1 MHISVPY
8 GGQFRVF
15 RVVHAEPMPPFAV
28 SLVGPNGYIS
38 QVAAQS
44 YADTPSDVR
53 ELKTHD
59 NEIFVLDYIQPQPVL
74 FGIGIGGAENRL
86 GKGFISL
93 PDLYYPPSGEVPIS
107 ANLSANT
114 ATTLVAPPAFY
125 AQLPQYRVRALYVA
139 NSGTSAA
146 TITLNQ
152 VVGSSTTQIF
162 SAVVPAGGNAYF
174 ERIYTPVY
182 GALQAVASAAVSV
195 TAIIEWL
202 PIDESARRPTVNVGL
217 GQSIYMRVVN
227 PLPTALTS
235 LQIIFSGVRYRVIEE
250 GIDKTARGEI
260 VTIFPFS

>member
-15 RVVHAEPMPPFAV
+15 RVVHVEPMPPFV
-28 SLVGPNGYIS
+28 INVVGANGYIS
-38 QVAAQS
+38 QVAPQS

-53 ELKTHD
+53 ELKTRD
-59 NEIFVLDYIQPQPVL
+59 NEIFVLDYIQPQPAL
-74 FGIGIGGAENRL
+74 FGIGVGGAENRL
-86 GKGFISL
+86 MKGFISL

-139 NSGTSAA
+139 NAGTSAA

-202 PIDESARRPTVNVGL
+202 PMDESARRPTINVGL
-217 GQSIYMRVVN
+217 GQSVYMRVVN
-227 PLPTALTS
+227 PLPTTLTS
-235 LQIIFSGVRYRVIEE
+235 LQIIFSGVRYRVMEE

>member
-8 GGQFRVF
+8 GGQFRIF
-15 RVVHAEPMPPFAV
+15 RVVHVEPMPPFV
-28 SLVGPNGYIS
+28 VNVVGTNGYIN
-38 QVAAQS
+38 QVAASS

-59 NEIFVLDYIQPQPVL
+59 NEIFILDYIQPQPAL
-74 FGIGIGGAENRL
+74 FGVGIGGAENRPM
-86 GKGFISL
+86 KEFISL

-114 ATTLVAPPAFY
+114 PTVLVAPPAFY

-146 TITLNQ
+146 TVTLNQ
-152 VVGSSTTQIF
+152 VLGSATTQVF

-174 ERIYTPVY
+174 ERLYIPVY

-195 TAIIEWL
+195 TAVIEWL
-202 PIDESARRPTVNVGL
+202 PMDETARRPTVNVGL
-217 GQSIYMRVVN
+217 GQSIYMRIVN
-227 PLPTALTS
+227 PLTTTLTS
-235 LQIIFSGVRYRVIEE
+235 LQIIFSGVRYRVFEE